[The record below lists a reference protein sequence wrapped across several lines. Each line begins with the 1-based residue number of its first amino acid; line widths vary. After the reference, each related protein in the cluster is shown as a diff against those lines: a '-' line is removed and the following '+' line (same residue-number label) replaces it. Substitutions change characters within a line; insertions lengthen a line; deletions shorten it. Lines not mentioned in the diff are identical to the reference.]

1 MDMLQTW
8 LIAAW
13 RNFLKR
19 KSFSI
24 INISG
29 LSLGIACLIS
39 ILLYVLDELSY
50 DKFHEKAER
59 IYQINVTS
67 AYDGSSTR
75 YATTSTPLA
84 DGIRSDVPEAEEVA
98 RLFGRQATIQLIDV
112 DSTVSRDKKYFE
124 DNFFFAD
131 PSIIKI
137 FSFNFLVG
145 DPKSAM
151 ATPNQIVLTER
162 IALKYFDSVEGAI
175 GKQLLFEGAIP
186 LEVSAVVADYPE
198 QSTHQIELLSNF
210 ENYYNIERPDVRDFL
225 RRDWLYNPVS
235 TYVLLKEG
243 TRLSDATQKI
253 NALNKKYADDRVREH
268 VSYELQPFTDVHL
281 YSDFTYASDR
291 NAVRRLYLF
300 STIGILILLIAC
312 INFVNLS
319 TVHSL
324 RRAKE
329 IGIRKVVGALKSGL
343 TMQFLFESI
352 VMVSLSFIVAFALVY
367 FSLPFIN
374 SITGKN
380 LLMGPLLD
388 FEIVLTLLIIFITT
402 ALAAGA
408 YPALHV
414 SKFNPIAALKGLKDP
429 SISSGFML
437 RRILVVTQFTASI
450 VLIIFTVVVFRQV
463 NFMQNK
469 PLGFQRDFILT
480 IPLFSTNPNSVLGGG
495 IDGPMRAR
503 MNSFENE
510 LTKYS
515 AVEAVTVSSGLPGQG
530 VVNAL
535 VTTDKIKEADNVF
548 VPIVSVDYDFIETFK
563 MPVIAGRA
571 FSKEAG
577 TDHLSAFVANEEA
590 VKRLGFVDPEKAID
604 QNIGALG
611 KTATIIGVIRN
622 YHFEG
627 LQQPLRPL
635 LMEVS
640 ASKFD
645 IFSLRLRN
653 NNIPETIEQVKKVW
667 DTFFPEKVF
676 EYEFLDDRLRAG
688 YQREQQFGKL
698 INVFSGLAIF
708 ISALGLFGLAAY
720 LGHQKQK
727 EAGIRKVLGATTAQI
742 FYTLSKEFVRIIVL
756 SVSVSIPLGY
766 FFANSWLDDFAN
778 KIAVGWLP
786 FAISFGCIGVIVFL
800 TTAYQTLKTAS
811 INPVQ
816 TIRNE

>member
-1 MDMLQTW
+1 
-8 LIAAW
+8 
-13 RNFLKR
+13 
-19 KSFSI
+19 
-24 INISG
+24 
-29 LSLGIACLIS
+29 
-39 ILLYVLDELSY
+39 
-50 DKFHEKAER
+50 
-59 IYQINVTS
+59 
-67 AYDGSSTR
+67 
-75 YATTSTPLA
+75 
-84 DGIRSDVPEAEEVA
+84 
-98 RLFGRQATIQLIDV
+98 
-112 DSTVSRDKKYFE
+112 
-124 DNFFFAD
+124 
-131 PSIIKI
+131 
-137 FSFNFLVG
+137 
-145 DPKSAM
+145 
-151 ATPNQIVLTER
+151 
-162 IALKYFDSVEGAI
+162 
-175 GKQLLFEGAIP
+175 
-186 LEVSAVVADYPE
+186 
-198 QSTHQIELLSNF
+198 
-210 ENYYNIERPDVRDFL
+210 
-225 RRDWLYNPVS
+225 
-235 TYVLLKEG
+235 
-243 TRLSDATQKI
+243 
-253 NALNKKYADDRVREH
+253 
-268 VSYELQPFTDVHL
+268 
-281 YSDFTYASDR
+281 
-291 NAVRRLYLF
+291 
-300 STIGILILLIAC
+300 
-312 INFVNLS
+312 
-319 TVHSL
+319 
-324 RRAKE
+324 
-329 IGIRKVVGALKSGL
+329 
-343 TMQFLFESI
+343 
-352 VMVSLSFIVAFALVY
+352 
-367 FSLPFIN
+367 
-374 SITGKN
+374 
-380 LLMGPLLD
+380 MGPLLD

-495 IDGPMRAR
+495 IDGPMRSR

-676 EYEFLDDRLRAG
+676 EYEFLDDRLRAS

-786 FAISFGCIGVIVFL
+786 FAISFGCIAVIVFL